1 MKTIAVIDGKGGG
14 VGSALIGRLKKEV
27 PQAHVL
33 ALGTNA
39 LATSAMLRAGA
50 DDGAT
55 GENAIVQC
63 CGRAHVVAGPIG
75 ILMAGAMLGEVSAP
89 MAAAVGQSPGQRVLI
104 PNHKSGIHVCGV
116 GEAPL
121 SQYIEEAAL
130 YIKKLIEEEE
140 TKGRRAI
147 PGGLLLIY

>member
-14 VGSALIGRLKKEV
+14 VGSALVGRLKKEV

-55 GENAIVQC
+55 GEKH
-63 CGRAHVVAGPIG
+63 G
-75 ILMAGAMLGEVSAP
+75 
-89 MAAAVGQSPGQRVLI
+89 VL
-104 PNHKSGIHVCGV
+104 SG
-116 GEAPL
+116 
-121 SQYIEEAAL
+121 
-130 YIKKLIEEEE
+130 
-140 TKGRRAI
+140 
-147 PGGLLLIY
+147 